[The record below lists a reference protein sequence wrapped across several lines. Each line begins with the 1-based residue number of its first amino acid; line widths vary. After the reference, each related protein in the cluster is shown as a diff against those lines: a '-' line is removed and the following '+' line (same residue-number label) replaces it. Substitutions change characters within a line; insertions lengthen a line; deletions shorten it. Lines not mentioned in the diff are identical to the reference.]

1 MYHTFFSTGAD
12 QMPAS
17 ISQSRKPLLGCG
29 PTLVLEAKSL
39 GGTYGKCDRVNCQQS
54 GQTKATGDLLII
66 KLVAIL
72 EEKWAEVMSK
82 DQAGH
87 FIHECQELRDQVQQM
102 ITQDSRYQALKA
114 IRAARWR

>member
-1 MYHTFFSTGAD
+1 MANAIGST
-12 QMPAS
+12 AS
-17 ISQSRKPLLGCG
+17 NQVKQRQRETCS
-29 PTLVLEAKSL
+29 
-39 GGTYGKCDRVNCQQS
+39 
-54 GQTKATGDLLII
+54 
-66 KLVAIL
+66 LVAIL

-102 ITQDSRYQALKA
+102 ITQDSRYQVLKA

>member
-1 MYHTFFSTGAD
+1 MANAIGSTANN
-12 QMPAS
+12 QVK
-17 ISQSRKPLLGCG
+17 QRQQETC
-29 PTLVLEAKSL
+29 SL
-39 GGTYGKCDRVNCQQS
+39 
-54 GQTKATGDLLII
+54 I
-66 KLVAIL
+66 AIL